1 MSLVSVYVALISCI
15 PITIWKIEACN
26 NIQYNIYFFSQQTLK
41 AWQTVFL
48 ISAGIYGVT
57 GTFFMFTASAE
68 IQPWNSDETGKFVL
82 RKSLSVLYT
91 CSKVEKFISSL

>member
-57 GTFFMFTASAE
+57 ATLFMFTASAE
-68 IQPWNSDETGKFVL
+68 IQPWNYYETGKFVL
-82 RKSLSVLYT
+82 KKSFVAYA
-91 CSKVEKFISSL
+91 CSKVENLIYSL